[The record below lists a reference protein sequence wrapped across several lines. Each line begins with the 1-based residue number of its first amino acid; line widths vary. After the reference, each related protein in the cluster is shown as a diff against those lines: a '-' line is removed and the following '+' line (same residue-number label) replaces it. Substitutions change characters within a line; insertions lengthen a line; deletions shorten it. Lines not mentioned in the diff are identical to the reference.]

1 MKDTE
6 LELMNEYMSTEEYIL
21 EKLQVIS
28 INILVLTSKLGIQ
41 GLKV

>member
-1 MKDTE
+1 MKNME
-6 LELMNEYMSTEEYIL
+6 LELMNEYTEEYIL

-28 INILVLTSKLGIQ
+28 INILVLTSKLGVQ

>member
-1 MKDTE
+1 ME
-6 LELMNEYMSTEEYIL
+6 LELMNEYMGTEEYIL

>member
-1 MKDTE
+1 
-6 LELMNEYMSTEEYIL
+6 MNEYMGTEEYIL

>member
-1 MKDTE
+1 ME

-28 INILVLTSKLGIQ
+28 VNILVLTSKLGIQ